1 MNMSRRSKT
10 SLLGAITLS
19 IASGL
24 VFLYFN
30 SIAHETSTYFES
42 RDVIRQLKQLD
53 AHWETEILKSRMGV
67 TQDYDL
73 LVAPLTEMKRLGSRF
88 ETMLHLDP
96 GQQTDEWTAHRD
108 AYLEALDLKTELVEQ
123 FKSHD
128 AVLRNS
134 LAFLP
139 SAADDIQFQLARVED
154 PVLLQNTATNIYDL
168 LLTGLEFAQSAT
180 SDKSAEIE
188 VGINRVRA
196 ASDLLPAPLGA
207 SISILLNHIN
217 LIQREQPFVN
227 DLLGRIAAVP
237 VSERLDA
244 INQMLNVHQ
253 QQAVEKE
260 QQHHLYLIIL
270 SAVMAL
276 LLFYLLHRLVRSY
289 KVINDVNRA
298 LQEANASLERRV
310 EERTCE
316 LRNAQ
321 TELMDTARQAG
332 MAEIATNVL
341 HNVGNVL
348 NSVNISA
355 ELVTRRVR
363 DSKARGLSK
372 AVAMMNEHAADLGN
386 FMTLD
391 DKGRLLPGYLNQL
404 VISLDMEQQSIA
416 EELERLTKSVDHI
429 KEIVATQ
436 QSYAGAAD
444 LVETLSITAL
454 LEDALHMNSGALTRH
469 SVAVVREYGSVPEI
483 LGDKHRILL
492 IMINLISNAKYAMSQ
507 TDNAA
512 RKITLAVNI
521 VGGTTLRICVKDEG
535 EGISPENLPRLF
547 VHGFTTRKE
556 GHGFGLHSCALAAV
570 EMNGQLTAQ
579 SDGPGKGASF
589 TLDLPFKPAAGAQ

>member
-1 MNMSRRSKT
+1 MKLSRRSNV
-10 SLLGAITLS
+10 SLGAATLS
-19 IASGL
+19 IASVL

-30 SIAHETSTYFES
+30 SISYETSTYFES

-73 LVAPLTEMKRLGSRF
+73 LVAPLTEMKRLGASF
-88 ETMLHLDP
+88 ETMLHLEP
-96 GQQTDEWTAHRD
+96 GQQSDEWKAHRD
-108 AYLEALDLKTELVEQ
+108 VYLAALELKTELVEQ

-168 LLTGLEFAQSAT
+168 LLTSLEFAQSAT
-180 SDKSAEIE
+180 SDKSAELE
-188 VGINRVRA
+188 VGINRVQVA
-196 ASDLLPAPLGA
+196 NDLLPAPLSA
-207 SISILLNHIN
+207 SINILLNHVK

-237 VSERLDA
+237 VAQRLDA
-244 INQMLNVHQ
+244 INQMLDVHQ
-253 QQAVEKE
+253 QQAVEEE
-260 QQHHLYLIIL
+260 QQYHLYLIIL

-276 LLFYLLHRLVRSY
+276 LLLYLVHRLVRSY
-289 KVINDVNRA
+289 KVINDVNKA

-310 EERTCE
+310 EERTRE
-316 LRNAQ
+316 LRSAQ
-321 TELMDTARQAG
+321 TELMDAARQAG

-363 DSKARGLSK
+363 DSKARGLAK

-404 VISLDMEQQSIA
+404 VVTLDLEHQSVA
-416 EELERLTKSVDHI
+416 EELERLSKSVDHI

-444 LVETLSITAL
+444 LVESLSITSL
-454 LEDALHMNSGALTRH
+454 LEDALHMNSGSLTRH
-469 SVAVVREYGSVPEI
+469 SVAVVREYGTVPEI
-483 LGDKHRILL
+483 MGDKHRILL

-547 VHGFTTRKE
+547 THGFTTRKE

-570 EMNGQLTAQ
+570 EMNGQLTAH

-589 TLDLPFKPAAGAQ
+589 TLDIPFKPAAGVQ